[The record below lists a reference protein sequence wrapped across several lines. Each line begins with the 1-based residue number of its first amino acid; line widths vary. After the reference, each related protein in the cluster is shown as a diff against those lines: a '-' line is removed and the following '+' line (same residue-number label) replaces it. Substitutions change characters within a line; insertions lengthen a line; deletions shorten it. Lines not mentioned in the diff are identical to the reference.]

1 MLIKNHDKR
10 SKYFHVIVE
19 FAADDESFLAAV
31 DHKKQ
36 PPDEN

>member
-1 MLIKNHDKR
+1 MLVKNHDRR

-19 FAADDESFLAAV
+19 FASDDELFLAAIH
-31 DHKKQ
+31 HKKQ